1 MGDSAASAIAE
12 AAAAKE
18 EVEKYK
24 GYVKDMRRRLAMV
37 GGNVPPSSLDVY
49 EEMLPLVEN
58 DIWQTGQ
65 SGWLTAD
72 PGQGLAPPKEN
83 EILPLFLLSP
93 AAAEYAADSSRYELF
108 DSGFFPLWGIYMG
121 CSRKF
126 ADLALIELT
135 GFDKADV
142 VPSVDGVP
150 PEQQALPFR
159 AVWEPGNTLEKERA
173 ETLNT
178 PYPFPVPFP
187 GRSRSTIILNWL
199 GCRCSWPMTQF
210 MWWNCI
216 SCNMHQVA
224 VMIWMPVSVLFEWI
238 LLDGLFDIEF
248 ISKVPDGGGKLH
260 SKLIHWEDYLLS
272 KHPVAQKAAT
282 LLIYFIFPFIVLGYI
297 ASSGLTAWFRSLYQ
311 GRMMLRSLA
320 ARREANNEAYCSLL
334 WFAIWVEVH
343 SVVIPAYI
351 PFIGPA
357 TFVFHYG
364 ANLVQL
370 AKYYVILDVI
380 IKFQQISLWFVHW
393 LFCLTPDQIN
403 VTTQYYAGKRAVDEM
418 DAAFYLYMWSFWVVM
433 IGNMVGW
440 GFELG
445 YLWQW
450 SVPALILL
458 YAFFLHSFPYC
469 FAGQAICPPHTE
481 AAVRCIM
488 ISTTFVFLLI
498 HISWRACFLFPC
510 LCAPEVP
517 GWLFF
522 PPHDPPPNPLKGQ
535 IIDLYGFR
543 VFLDKL
549 ANGFAMPDD
558 CVWEPVR

>member
-1 MGDSAASAIAE
+1 
-12 AAAAKE
+12 
-18 EVEKYK
+18 
-24 GYVKDMRRRLAMV
+24 
-37 GGNVPPSSLDVY
+37 
-49 EEMLPLVEN
+49 
-58 DIWQTGQ
+58 
-65 SGWLTAD
+65 
-72 PGQGLAPPKEN
+72 
-83 EILPLFLLSP
+83 
-93 AAAEYAADSSRYELF
+93 
-108 DSGFFPLWGIYMG
+108 
-121 CSRKF
+121 
-126 ADLALIELT
+126 
-135 GFDKADV
+135 
-142 VPSVDGVP
+142 
-150 PEQQALPFR
+150 
-159 AVWEPGNTLEKERA
+159 
-173 ETLNT
+173 
-178 PYPFPVPFP
+178 
-187 GRSRSTIILNWL
+187 
-199 GCRCSWPMTQF
+199 
-210 MWWNCI
+210 
-216 SCNMHQVA
+216 
-224 VMIWMPVSVLFEWI
+224 MIWMLVSVLFEWI

-364 ANLVQL
+364 ANLVQV

-440 GFELG
+440 GFELRVKERKKTDNPREG
-445 YLWQW
+445 LTPIYTRVLMQ
-450 SVPALILL
+450 VCLFGV
-458 YAFFLHSFPYC
+458 Y
-469 FAGQAICPPHTE
+469 
-481 AAVRCIM
+481 VRWLGGV
-488 ISTTFVFLLI
+488 STSRHFR
-498 HISWRACFLFPC
+498 S
-510 LCAPEVP
+510 
-517 GWLFF
+517 
-522 PPHDPPPNPLKGQ
+522 PLQGRRR
-535 IIDLYGFR
+535 G
-543 VFLDKL
+543 
-549 ANGFAMPDD
+549 
-558 CVWEPVR
+558 